1 MSVAASDSSDEC
13 GSLRGHLMSVAASDS
28 SDECGS
34 LRVI

>member
-1 MSVAASDSSDEC
+1 MSVAVSDSSDEC
-13 GSLRGHLMSVAASDS
+13 GSLRVHLMSVAASDS